1 MLHAYTPH
9 GRRDGCD
16 SIGAAASAALKAIR
30 TQASPCYQSLILR
43 MDAAALTHL
52 FFQK

>member
-9 GRRDGCD
+9 VCRYDSD
-16 SIGAAASAALKAIR
+16 SIGAAASAALRAIR
-30 TQASPCYQSLILR
+30 GEASPCYQSLIVR
-43 MDAAALTHL
+43 MDAAALAHM

>member
-1 MLHAYTPH
+1 MLLAYTPH
-9 GRRDGCD
+9 ACRDDSD

-30 TQASPCYQSLILR
+30 REASPCYQSLIQR
-43 MDAAALTHL
+43 MDAAALTHM